1 MFSSEDSDE
10 SLSSKRIEETSI
22 LLPNKP
28 ESPSSRND
36 RLVNVIK
43 DRADCLIGERR
54 DSPFEGIN

>member
-1 MFSSEDSDE
+1 MFSSEASDE

-36 RLVNVIK
+36 RLFNVIK
-43 DRADCLIGERR
+43 D
-54 DSPFEGIN
+54 

>member
-1 MFSSEDSDE
+1 MFSSEDSYE
-10 SLSSKRIEETSI
+10 SLSSKRIEEASI

-43 DRADCLIGERR
+43 D
-54 DSPFEGIN
+54 